1 MRLTKVLK
9 LYYSPYT
16 IASFFKLALSKEW
29 GNYRVTTVVS
39 WIFFS
44 ISRQHCAKNTFVRFL
59 NSMIVQN
66 YVSRGFL
73 CRSVK
78 TSMNAY
84 HQRSIVRKMRIVKI
98 QLVAGLAPVRSFLT
112 EQVILTIHAMIL
124 MSVRMVRTL
133 AKDFYSV
140 TTSWEDMV
148 ANVQVAI

>member
-1 MRLTKVLK
+1 
-9 LYYSPYT
+9 
-16 IASFFKLALSKEW
+16 
-29 GNYRVTTVVS
+29 
-39 WIFFS
+39 
-44 ISRQHCAKNTFVRFL
+44 
-59 NSMIVQN
+59 MIVQK

-112 EQVILTIHAMIL
+112 VQVILTIHAMIL